1 MKLNLLFSVFLM
13 VLLSFSFKC
22 QQESSEVEDKRENI
36 DGDWAVELD
45 DGSVPQNYEVVIT
58 IDEDTDNKIFLSN
71 FVNNEDTAYATL
83 TGSNLTVPQQKVGN
97 FNVHADG
104 TISDNFQE
112 ITWTINMDGEDYTAI
127 FTPGGI
133 TKKLSK

>member
-1 MKLNLLFSVFLM
+1 MKLNLLFSVVLM
-13 VLLSFSFKC
+13 VLLAFSFKC

-112 ITWTINMDGEDYTAI
+112 ITWNINMDGEDYTAI